1 MNDVLTKRLFK
12 DLTRE
17 LRVQN
22 ELKIL
27 ELSINS
33 MPDNINEMKKIS
45 KRLNCL
51 YNELQVRNRFD
62 NMD

>member
-1 MNDVLTKRLFK
+1 MSD
-12 DLTRE
+12 
-17 LRVQN
+17 
-22 ELKIL
+22 L

-62 NMD
+62 NMGGS